1 MEQPPWGSSQS
12 FGNSKQFWW
21 GFSFDEVWC
30 RFYADFARFRSFG
43 ASVSSFLGEF
53 KKQNSCF
60 GGSHKQSTCKS
71 LSVHLHFFNRTRCS
85 WNWSY
90 NLNKE
95 MFMIYRKD
103 ITFRY
108 NQYDPIHHHGKWIS
122 HHQYTSIW
130 ISSPNT
136 ALLLAIKSRIMITR
150 PKKVGLC
157 SG

>member
-1 MEQPPWGSSQS
+1 MPKAFRKWSSHHEDLLKSQT
-12 FGNSKQFWW
+12 FGNSMQI
-21 GFSFDEVWC
+21 WC
-30 RFYADFARFRSFG
+30 RFYADSVCFRSFRMWVL
-43 ASVSSFLGEF
+43 ALFSANLKNKTHVSEDLT
-53 KKQNSCF
+53 
-60 GGSHKQSTCKS
+60 STCKS

-122 HHQYTSIW
+122 HHQYTCIW